1 MTHTLFVC
9 TACAGRQ
16 EGKLLEQSGGQR
28 LFDSIHQHLQGS
40 LLHDQYQLQPV
51 KCMGVCHREC
61 TIALSCGGKFTY
73 IFGDLPVQEEQVDK
87 TAVAVLRYASQY
99 HNRQDGVVAFGD
111 RDPLFKSGSVARIPP
126 APSA

>member
-9 TACAGRQ
+9 TACAGRR

-28 LFDSIHQHLQGS
+28 LFDSIHQRLQDWLLQG
-40 LLHDQYQLQPV
+40 QYQLQPV

-61 TIALSCGGKFTY
+61 TIALSCWGKFTY
-73 IFGDLPVQEEQVDK
+73 IFGDLPVDEAQVGQ
-87 TAVAVLRYASQY
+87 TAAAVLQYASQY

-126 APSA
+126 APLA